1 MRTDTDPYTYAIIG
15 LAIKV
20 HRLLGP
26 GLLEAVYEAA
36 LFMELVEAGYA
47 VKRQHPL
54 PVLYRGKLI
63 SDSGY
68 FVDLLVDDQLVIELK
83 NVSALLPIHEAQ
95 ILTYMRLGNFPKGLL
110 MNFNSI
116 NLSKATKRFVM

>member
-1 MRTDTDPYTYAIIG
+1 MDTDAYTYAIIG

-26 GLLEAVYEAA
+26 GLLETVYEAA
-36 LFMELVEAGYA
+36 PFLELVEAGYE

-54 PVLYRGKLI
+54 PVLYRGQLL

-68 FVDLLVDDQLVIELK
+68 IVDLLVDDQLVIELK